1 MHETRDIHPLGVS
14 LAGAGL
20 GLFLILVALMPLALV
35 PAVGSLHDR
44 MQPRVQTFQLP
55 PEPRLQRDSIDDLAR
70 IRSAEL
76 ARLNSSGPDHIP
88 IEQAMAIVAQR
99 GVPVRAAGVPTLPP
113 PTPVP
118 DIATN
123 PPWGRG
129 VR

>member
-1 MHETRDIHPLGVS
+1 MHETRDIHALGVS

-44 MQPRVQTFQLP
+44 VQPRVESFKLP
-55 PEPRLQRDSIDDLAR
+55 PEPRLQADSIDDLAR
-70 IRSAEL
+70 IRAAEL
-76 ARLNSSGPDHIP
+76 KQLESSGPGHIP
-88 IEQAMAIVAQR
+88 IEQAMEIVARR
-99 GVPVRAAGVPTLPP
+99 GVPVRGAAVPALPP
-113 PTPVP
+113 PMPVP

-129 VR
+129 AR